1 MEITLK
7 SAETLFAGTV
17 PVVVPAGT
25 VVEFPG
31 ADNFDQLAGELAA
44 KPALYAQFRDDLAH
58 RETVTRHVDGEE
70 DVKVEIVV
78 EYGAGGMRFET
89 AVADF
94 EARQAEAERA
104 KTITA
109 ENEAA
114 QAAEADAP
122 AVTEPVVETP
132 AAEVPA
138 V

>member
-1 MEITLK
+1 MQITLK

-25 VVEFPG
+25 VVEFPN

-58 RETVTRHVDGEE
+58 RETVTRHVDGE

-94 EARQAEAERA
+94 ETRQSEAERA
-104 KTITA
+104 KAITA

-114 QAAEADAP
+114 QAAAAAAPADAP
-122 AVTEPVVETP
+122 AVTEPVV
-132 AAEVPA
+132 
-138 V
+138 